1 MPATN
6 RGTYGYAFDTETS
19 PASLALVQVHIGHLA
34 TSGPLRDWVNGELGR
49 VQTVARMFS
58 GIRGMDGTAWYHP
71 QRLSLDAASV
81 DLGNRNPAQRVFGVH
96 ATRGDRVDV
105 PMYGFQTS
113 LGRGRVLAGV
123 REAGAPVR
131 RPRRELELVNRDR
144 TYAHVDP
151 LAASPRRNAFLKTVV
166 PFLRRLG

>member
-1 MPATN
+1 M
-6 RGTYGYAFDTETS
+6 
-19 PASLALVQVHIGHLA
+19 
-34 TSGPLRDWVNGELGR
+34 
-49 VQTVARMFS
+49 QTLARMFS

-96 ATRGDRVDV
+96 ATRGDQVQV
-105 PMYGFQTS
+105 PMYGFETS

-123 REAGAPVR
+123 RKLARQSGV
-131 RPRRELELVNRDR
+131 PRRELELVNRDR

-151 LAASPRRNAFLKTVV
+151 LAASPGRNAFLKTLV